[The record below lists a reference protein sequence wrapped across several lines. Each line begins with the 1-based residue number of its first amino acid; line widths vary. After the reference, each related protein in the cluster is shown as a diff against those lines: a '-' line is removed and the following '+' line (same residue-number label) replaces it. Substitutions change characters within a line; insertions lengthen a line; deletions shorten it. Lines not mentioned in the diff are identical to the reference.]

1 MIKIIILV
9 FVFYFQS
16 FADEIKLKVLN
27 ELGLNSSFL
36 DTQIFNSVYD
46 EYSSSTKISYYNNI
60 LRKSALN
67 MEIVREEIEKKKLPD
82 AMFFIPLFES
92 SYINQGKG
100 KGPGGLWQIIPQT
113 ASNLKLRID
122 DNIDERLDLLK
133 STNAAGTYLRKY
145 YKTFNKWYLAIAAY
159 NSGEGRII
167 SGVARASL
175 DKYLEE
181 NPEQESNPTVK
192 IYKNYIDEYNRTK
205 KGMSSLYLVYEKYKD
220 YFDFTYLVKNNH
232 KDYFSKTQLSIYQKL
247 LLLLF

>member
-1 MIKIIILV
+1 
-9 FVFYFQS
+9 
-16 FADEIKLKVLN
+16 
-27 ELGLNSSFL
+27 
-36 DTQIFNSVYD
+36 
-46 EYSSSTKISYYNNI
+46 
-60 LRKSALN
+60 
-67 MEIVREEIEKKKLPD
+67 
-82 AMFFIPLFES
+82 MFFIPLFES

-192 IYKNYIDEYNRTK
+192 NLKII
-205 KGMSSLYLVYEKYKD
+205 
-220 YFDFTYLVKNNH
+220 
-232 KDYFSKTQLSIYQKL
+232 
-247 LLLLF
+247 